1 MNPTRDQQVQALR
14 PLLEAVP
21 VPDEAMGAFQTQV
34 LRPLLKFQHAYLL
47 QVFKHYLAKKKVA
60 WAALNAKEQRDYVEN
75 SLKKDAAL
83 KYLLIGSI
91 CGLMNEEEM
100 AFFLAQQDEISKR
113 LLAFMAKRIA
123 EGLAQG
129 HI

>member
-14 PLLEAVP
+14 PVLEALP
-21 VPDEAMGAFQTQV
+21 VPDEALGAFQTKV

-60 WAALNAKEQRDYVEN
+60 WEALNAKEQRDYVEN

-123 EGLAQG
+123 EALGQG
-129 HI
+129 HV